1 MLAPNLSRA
10 HLIQGT
16 RIMRFQEVYDGWLSR
31 RLSQSEAA
39 EILGVCVRSF
49 RRYSARYEEGEGDL
63 ASLADKRL
71 SQVSKRKAATT
82 ELDALI
88 ALFQSRYIGWNVK
101 HFCSHYTRHQESL
114 GQPPRSYTWVKSA
127 LQGASLVPKVAGRG
141 KHHKKRDPKPLVGM
155 MIHQD
160 ASTHAWV
167 PGAHWDLVVTMDD
180 ATSEHL
186 SMFFCAQE
194 GTASSLHGIG
204 QAIARYGLFCSFYTD
219 RGAHYF
225 TTPLAGGKVD
235 KVNLTQVGRACKQLG
250 IEHIAAYSPQA
261 RGRSER
267 AFRTHQDRLVKEL
280 AQHGI
285 TTMGQAN
292 VYLEQTYR
300 AQHNAEFA
308 RMPAGTGS
316 AFVPYVAQAQLGDIL
331 CEQHERVVGLDNT
344 VRFEGLILQIPEQEI
359 RYSYSRTTVRVHRY
373 VDGTLSV
380 WHGPRLLERFDAR
393 GHSSQTT
400 VMQAPILRVA

>member
-1 MLAPNLSRA
+1 MDAPNLSRA

-16 RIMRFQEVYDGWLSR
+16 RIMRFQEVYEGWRER

-39 EILGVCVRSF
+39 EILGVCERSF
-49 RRYSARYEEGEGDL
+49 RRYTARYEDSEGDL
-63 ASLADKRL
+63 NSLADKRL
-71 SQVSKRKAATT
+71 SQVSKRKAAMG
-82 ELDALI
+82 EIDALI
-88 ALFQSRYIGWNVK
+88 ALYQSRFVGWNVK
-101 HFCSHYTRHQESL
+101 HFCSHYSRHQELL
-114 GQPPRSYTWVKSA
+114 GLPVRSYTWVKSA
-127 LQGASLVPKVAGRG
+127 LQGAALVPKVAGRG

-167 PGAHWDLVVTMDD
+167 PGAHWDLVITMDD

-194 GTASSLHGIG
+194 GTASSFHGIG
-204 QAIARYGLFCSFYTD
+204 QTIARYGLFCSFYTD

-225 TTPLAGGKVD
+225 TTPVAGGKVD
-235 KVNLTQVGRACKQLG
+235 KSHLTQVGRACKQLG

-285 TTMGQAN
+285 TTMQEAN

-308 RMPAGTGS
+308 RTPAGTGS

-331 CEQHERVVGLDNT
+331 CEQHERVVGNDNT
-344 VRFEGLILQIPEQEI
+344 VRFDTLVLQIPEQGI

-380 WHGPRLLERFDAR
+380 WHGPRLLERFDAQGR
-393 GHSSQTT
+393 SSQTT
-400 VMQAPILRVA
+400 AMQAPVLRSA